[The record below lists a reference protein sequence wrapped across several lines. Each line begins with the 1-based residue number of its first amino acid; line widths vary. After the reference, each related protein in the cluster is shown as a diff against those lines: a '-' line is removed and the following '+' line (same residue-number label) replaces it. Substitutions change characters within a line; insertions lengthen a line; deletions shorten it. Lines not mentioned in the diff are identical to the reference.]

1 MLTSLELINWKTHA
15 NSFIKFQKGVNL
27 FIGIMGAGKSSI
39 TDAISFAL
47 FGTFPDLIHR
57 KIKLIDI
64 ITNKPEQKKY
74 CEVRLSFFTD
84 CNYTLIRRIDDKGTT
99 SAVLKK
105 ENNIIQESSSKVSE
119 EITTILSIDYD
130 TFSKAIYSEQNRL
143 NYFLE
148 LTKKDR
154 KNQIDE
160 MLGLDQ
166 FSTAEDNINSLI
178 NDIKKTIINEEKII
192 SENNIKEFDE
202 KSSKLKEEN
211 NILELK
217 QNQMKK
223 QYDEEYVIL
232 KLEQKEFEKLK
243 KDYELKKQISDQIIK
258 IKTTVNTLKEE
269 LEKLTIT
276 FNEKDLKENKE
287 QKTKLKLELEKK
299 LEDINNKEKIKNKK
313 IVELEQEIKQIQKKR
328 IEKENLNKELNKNNE
343 SEIKNRI
350 DTNEK
355 ILEALKLEYIHNE
368 TTKNQTKDS
377 IKNLKE
383 NKEKCPVCDR
393 EFEEKQRLDLINKKT
408 TLLIEI
414 EEKLKKINKEIPE
427 KNEVKKE
434 LKQIFD
440 QISFI
445 KNKLKEYEGFDN
457 NIKKYEEEYK
467 TLSYEIKNIDELIIK
482 TNNQKNELI
491 NEINKIENKFEK
503 LVKKKEYEIGIERNK
518 KELEIKQ
525 NNYNE
530 ISVDEKKLDILQKQL
545 KEIEISIKI
554 KESKI
559 PMNQEKINNLKQQIN
574 ENQQQIDRF
583 KSFKE
588 KINIKKS
595 KITNLNKF
603 KKALSEIQMQLRN
616 RLINSVNKLMINLWA
631 EIYPYT
637 DFSGIRLMPKEDD
650 YLLEI
655 NQRIENKDNEN
666 WISVNSVG
674 SGGEKSTA
682 ALTLR
687 IALSMVIAPNLK
699 MLILDEPT
707 HNLDTNGIRSFIEIL
722 DNKLPDIIEQIFVIT
737 HDETLKQMNSANIYI
752 LERDKNNNKATEILN
767 I

>member
-1 MLTSLELINWKTHA
+1 MLTNLELINWKTHV
-15 NSFIKFQKGVNL
+15 NSSIKFQKGVNL

-64 ITNKPEQKKY
+64 ITNKPDRKKY
-74 CEVRLSFFTD
+74 CEVKLSFFKD
-84 CNYTLIRRIDDKGTT
+84 YDYTVIRRIDNKGAT

-105 ENNIIQESSSKVSE
+105 ENNIIQESSSKVTE

-130 TFSKAIYSEQNRL
+130 TFSKAIYSEQNKL

-154 KNQIDE
+154 KSQIDE

-178 NDIKKTIINEEKII
+178 NDIKKTIINEESII
-192 SENNIKEFDE
+192 SESNIKEFDE
-202 KSSKLKEEN
+202 KISELKKEN
-211 NILELK
+211 NTLELN
-217 QNQMKK
+217 QNQIKK
-223 QYDEEYVIL
+223 QYEEEYKIL
-232 KLEQKEFEKLK
+232 KLNQKEFEKLK

-269 LEKLTIT
+269 LDKLTIT
-276 FNEKDLKENKE
+276 FNENDLKEIKE
-287 QKTKLKLELEKK
+287 QKTKQKLELEKK
-299 LEDINNKEKIKNKK
+299 LKEMDNEQKIINKK
-313 IVELEQEIKQIQKKR
+313 IIELEQEIKQIKRKKV
-328 IEKENLNKELNKNNE
+328 EKETLDKELDRNNE
-343 SEIKNRI
+343 FEIKNKI
-350 DTNEK
+350 DNNEK
-355 ILEALKLEYIHNE
+355 ILEELKSKYIHNE
-368 TTKNQTKDS
+368 TLKNQTKDS

-383 NKEKCPVCDR
+383 NKEQCPVCDR
-393 EFEEKQRLDLINKKT
+393 EFKEEQRIELINKKT
-408 TLLIEI
+408 KLLIKI
-414 EEKLKKINKEIPE
+414 EEELKKTNEEIPE
-427 KNEVKKE
+427 KNEIKKE
-434 LKQIFD
+434 LKKIFD
-440 QISFI
+440 QISLI
-445 KNKLKEYEGFDN
+445 KNKLKEYEGFDSN
-457 NIKKYEEEYK
+457 VKKYEQEHK
-467 TLSYEIKNIDELIIK
+467 TLSSKIENVNELVVK
-482 TNNQKNELI
+482 TNNQRNELI

-503 LVKKKEYEIGIERNK
+503 LIKKREYEKNIEKNK
-518 KELEIKQ
+518 NELEIKQ

-530 ISVDEKKLDILQKQL
+530 INVDEKKLDILQKQL

-574 ENQQQIDRF
+574 ETQKQVDKF

-588 KINIKKS
+588 KINIKKY
-595 KITNLNKF
+595 KVNNLNKF
-603 KKALSEIQMQLRN
+603 KKALSEVQMQLRN
-616 RLINSVNKLMINLWA
+616 RLIKSVNKLMINLWA

-655 NQRIENKDNEN
+655 NQRINNDED
-666 WISVNSVG
+666 WVSVNSVG

-752 LERDKNNNKATEILN
+752 LERDKNNNKATEIIN